1 VRVYQVNQEKLVH
14 KQDQVEC
21 CGVNEN
27 VGGVVVLYN
36 ASSALG
42 VLVLLVFSL
51 PLPSSPSIF
60 YCYNYLFQDDNST
73 VIV

>member
-1 VRVYQVNQEKLVH
+1 M
-14 KQDQVEC
+14 
-21 CGVNEN
+21 NEN

-51 PLPSSPSIF
+51 PLPSLSLPPFFTAKIISV
-60 YCYNYLFQDDNST
+60 SG
-73 VIV
+73 